1 MKKLL
6 MSLLFSKKQ
15 REVIW
20 QALLFSEHTYRRRG
34 DVDNAANVQIV
45 INETQDKFAIIK
57 KSYTLSE
64 VNDIIAR
71 VIKQTKEENED
82 KLAQAFNNG
91 VKSCKDEI
99 EKAYNRGAD
108 DAMAKIA
115 LAGVAVIQNIEENA
129 SEETK
134 EIKDAEEAVENN
146 EENQQ
151 VENNDVESK

>member
-6 MSLLFSKKQ
+6 MSLLFSRKQ

-34 DVDNAANVQIV
+34 DVDNAANVQMV
-45 INETQDKFAIIK
+45 INETQDKFGIIK
-57 KSYTLSE
+57 KIYTLSE

-71 VIKQTKEENED
+71 VIKQTKEEAEE

-91 VKSCKDEI
+91 VKSCKKEI
-99 EKAYNRGAD
+99 ENAYIQGGE

-115 LAGVAVIQNIEENA
+115 AAGIAVINNIEEKTGEV
-129 SEETK
+129 EETK
-134 EIKDAEEAVENN
+134 NTEEVENTTT
-146 EENQQ
+146 ENQQ
-151 VENNDVESK
+151 VENENVDSK

>member
-6 MSLLFSKKQ
+6 MSLLFSRKQ

-34 DVDNAANVQIV
+34 DVDNAANVQMV
-45 INETQDKFAIIK
+45 INETQDKFGIIK

-71 VIKQTKEENED
+71 VIKQTKEEAEE

-91 VKSCKDEI
+91 VKSCKKEI
-99 EKAYNRGAD
+99 ENAYIQGGE

-115 LAGVAVIQNIEENA
+115 AAGIAVINNIEEKTEEV
-129 SEETK
+129 EETK
-134 EIKDAEEAVENN
+134 NTEEVENTTK
-146 EENQQ
+146 ESQQ
-151 VENNDVESK
+151 VENENVDSK

>member
-71 VIKQTKEENED
+71 VIKQTKEEAEE

-91 VKSCKDEI
+91 VKSCKKEI
-99 EKAYNRGAD
+99 EKAYIQGGE
-108 DAMAKIA
+108 DAMTKIA
-115 LAGVAVIQNIEENA
+115 AAGIAVIQNIEDKTE
-129 SEETK
+129 